1 MKNENQWNIVAAS
14 LYDFLV
20 EMQKAVQA
28 GYILSD
34 KNEHFPQGF
43 VSLYTA
49 TLVKPVA
56 ISATDEVEI
65 TTPVKEVTI
74 ADIVTNELIK
84 TAVKKPKAK

>member
-49 TLVKPVA
+49 TSRHVTV
-56 ISATDEVEI
+56 
-65 TTPVKEVTI
+65 TPTPEKF
-74 ADIVTNELIK
+74 
-84 TAVKKPKAK
+84 